1 VLGGSAVLVDTAS
14 QYGVGPI
21 YLMAGWFQLAP
32 IGYGTFGFLDGALTA
47 LVYAAAYSLLR
58 IAGTARPLAAAALAL
73 GVVAL
78 VFNLPYAVGA
88 LPQQGPLRFG
98 LPMLVVLGL
107 VAGAR
112 WPARERATRAAALA
126 VVGLSSI
133 WALEAFAYTVAVFA
147 VMAIVL
153 AATMA
158 PGGRPRWLVRQA
170 ALAAA
175 ACVCAHLLFAG
186 ATLAATGELPD
197 WGEYLAYLDEF
208 LFGHLGDL
216 TYDVSPW
223 SPGLAVGTGYMASA
237 AAIVL
242 LLLRH
247 PGYVERERTA
257 LLALAGTTA
266 YGITMFSY
274 FVDRSVD
281 TLLLYIS
288 LPALLTATLWLS
300 LLLRSGDLVPRR
312 IRGGG
317 LAFAL
322 AVAVLLLA
330 AAWPSVD
337 NRFPESALAH
347 AFPRGRSFRDA
358 VHRLWHPPPLDPR
371 AASGQQLVE
380 DYMPGRHIPV
390 LVDPDLGIEILI
402 RSGRANELPFGDPW
416 EDSFVP
422 DERIPELRAAVA
434 DLRPGDQL
442 LTDEVALKLLPT
454 LRTPQSSGL
463 FPGASAGRLAPLQI
477 WALRWIDRRFKL
489 RPVHRGAGGLVVV
502 RLLPRR

>member
-1 VLGGSAVLVDTAS
+1 
-14 QYGVGPI
+14 
-21 YLMAGWFQLAP
+21 
-32 IGYGTFGFLDGALTA
+32 
-47 LVYAAAYSLLR
+47 
-58 IAGTARPLAAAALAL
+58 
-73 GVVAL
+73 
-78 VFNLPYAVGA
+78 
-88 LPQQGPLRFG
+88 
-98 LPMLVVLGL
+98 
-107 VAGAR
+107 
-112 WPARERATRAAALA
+112 
-126 VVGLSSI
+126 
-133 WALEAFAYTVAVFA
+133 
-147 VMAIVL
+147 
-153 AATMA
+153 
-158 PGGRPRWLVRQA
+158 
-170 ALAAA
+170 
-175 ACVCAHLLFAG
+175 
-186 ATLAATGELPD
+186 
-197 WGEYLAYLDEF
+197 
-208 LFGHLGDL
+208 
-216 TYDVSPW
+216 
-223 SPGLAVGTGYMASA
+223 
-237 AAIVL
+237 
-242 LLLRH
+242 
-247 PGYVERERTA
+247 
-257 LLALAGTTA
+257 
-266 YGITMFSY
+266 
-274 FVDRSVD
+274 
-281 TLLLYIS
+281 
-288 LPALLTATLWLS
+288 
-300 LLLRSGDLVPRR
+300 
-312 IRGGG
+312 
-317 LAFAL
+317 
-322 AVAVLLLA
+322 LLA

-489 RPVHRGAGGLVVV
+489 RPVHRGDGGLVVV